1 MSKKPKS
8 FVPPAREETPAA
20 PAPPMP
26 EKPRKGYKI
35 LQHLKYERQILEPG
49 TFHLLPALAEE
60 AIASL
65 KERGVI
71 E

>member
-1 MSKKPKS
+1 MSKKPKI
-8 FVPPAREETPAA
+8 FTA
-20 PAPPMP
+20 PA
-26 EKPRKGYKI
+26 EKEAPAVLAPAQQKPKGYKI
-35 LQHLKYERQILEPG
+35 LQHLKYDRQILAPG
-49 TFHLLPALAEE
+49 TFHLLPGLPEE